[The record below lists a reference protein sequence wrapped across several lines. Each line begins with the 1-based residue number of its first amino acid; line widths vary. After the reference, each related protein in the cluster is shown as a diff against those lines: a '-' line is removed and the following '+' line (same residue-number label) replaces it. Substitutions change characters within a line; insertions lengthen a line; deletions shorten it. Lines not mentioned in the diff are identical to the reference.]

1 MIAAF
6 NFRIQRLGVH
16 MLRIVAISLIL
27 FSPLSFAK
35 VEWQY
40 KVQGRITGQPVIYK
54 NLVYILAGQSLSVL
68 NKAGKLQWKY
78 ELEANTYS
86 KVLVENDSI
95 YLLADNGL
103 HAITTKGQKKWFFA
117 SKDKPLSID
126 GETWGW
132 GKGRFV
138 DPWSWYRSSPI
149 VVNDK
154 VIFGNANGTYALSS
168 KTGEKIWQLNTG
180 VTQTKP
186 AYYEGIVVIGSWD
199 NHLYGINENDG
210 TVAWK
215 FASRT
220 PQGEMADWNGW
231 DGFNLDPI
239 IYNGAVYVG
248 NRGSYFYAIN
258 AKTGMEKWSSQ
269 YAGTWIGSAA
279 IESNGEIFF
288 GTSDGFSLV
297 GLNAK
302 TGSQSLLHLNDFYN
316 FAQPQANDKT
326 VYFATVSGQLIAVD
340 RDTSQSIVIFSTP
353 QSVKN
358 LPDVIKETG
367 GLKRKY
373 AVDGNYSHTTEFK
386 DIDFMHK
393 QLDSILS
400 ITLDNEMIY
409 LGSANGNF
417 YAVSL

>member
-1 MIAAF
+1 VEF
-6 NFRIQRLGVH
+6 NIQIERLGVH
-16 MLRIVAISLIL
+16 MLRILAISLIL
-27 FSPLSFAK
+27 FSSFSFAK

-40 KVQGRITGQPVIYK
+40 KVQGRVTGQPVIYK

-68 NKAGKLQWKY
+68 NKSGELQWQYK
-78 ELEANTYS
+78 LKAKTYS
-86 KVLVENDSI
+86 KVVIENDTI

-103 HAITTKGQKKWFFA
+103 HAITTNGESKWFFA
-117 SKDKPLSID
+117 SKDKPLSIE

-132 GKGRFV
+132 GKGQFV

-149 VVNDK
+149 VANDK
-154 VIFGNANGTYALSS
+154 VIFGNAQGTYALSS
-168 KTGEKIWQLNTG
+168 KTGEKIWHVNTG

-210 TVAWK
+210 SIAWK
-215 FASRT
+215 FVSRT

-231 DGFNLDPI
+231 DGFNLDPV
-239 IYNGAVYVG
+239 IYNGVIYVG

-258 AKTGMEKWSSQ
+258 AKTGVEKWSSQ
-269 YAGTWIGSAA
+269 YAGTWVGSAA

-302 TGSQSLLHLNDFYN
+302 SGSQTLLHTNDFYN
-316 FAQPQANDKT
+316 FAQPQVNNKT
-326 VYFATVSGQLIAVD
+326 IYFATVSGQLIAVD
-340 RDTSQSIVIFSTP
+340 RKTSQSELIFSTP
-353 QSVKN
+353 QSLKN

-373 AVDGNYSHTTEFK
+373 GVNGNYSNATELK
-386 DIDFMHK
+386 DIDYMHK

-400 ITLDNEMIY
+400 VTLDNQMIY
-409 LGSANGNF
+409 LGSANGNVF
-417 YAVSL
+417 AISL